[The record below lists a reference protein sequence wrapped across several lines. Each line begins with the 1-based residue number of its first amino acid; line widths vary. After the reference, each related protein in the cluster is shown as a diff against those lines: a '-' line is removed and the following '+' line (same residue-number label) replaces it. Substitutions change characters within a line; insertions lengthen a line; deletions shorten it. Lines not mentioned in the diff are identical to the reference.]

1 MMSIPFFLFAAG
13 LAAVWRGSRRA
24 ALGLW
29 VLGIGVLL
37 VLFRLH
43 ATDVL
48 NIGL

>member
-1 MMSIPFFLFAAG
+1 MSIPFFLFAAG
-13 LAAVWRGSRRA
+13 LATVWQGWRGA
-24 ALGLW
+24 ALALW
-29 VLGIGVLL
+29 ALGIAVLL

>member
-1 MMSIPFFLFAAG
+1 MRSIWCSGMSAALALWACG
-13 LAAVWRGSRRA
+13 LA
-24 ALGLW
+24 
-29 VLGIGVLL
+29 ILL